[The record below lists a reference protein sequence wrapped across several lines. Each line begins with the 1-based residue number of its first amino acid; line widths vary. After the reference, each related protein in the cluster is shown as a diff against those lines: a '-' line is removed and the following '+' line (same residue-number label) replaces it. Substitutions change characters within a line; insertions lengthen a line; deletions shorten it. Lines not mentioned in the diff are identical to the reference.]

1 MANNLFF
8 EEQPDT
14 DLELVPDDGSV
25 DTALDPEPLFQDKKK
40 RSLGSKR
47 NLFLIVGL
55 ALALILVLGAVY
67 YIITQNRISD
77 EIAAQAAAE
86 QEAQR
91 QQAELALKQTQEYDE
106 IVNSKYFLEGVTVEG
121 VAIGGKTMSEA
132 EAMLKEL
139 IASKALSGKLPLT
152 LNDQTYYFDLST
164 VPVTT
169 NLADVLAQAFQLARS
184 GNVEDVLT
192 EAANIRT
199 NGKAFTLTLQYDFSS
214 ISAQVAALAAEIDQ
228 PASSATFDKI
238 DKDAHTVT
246 IAQGTSGI
254 AVDQQALVQSI
265 TTALMGGD
273 YTTPIAIPLQ
283 ASPSISPDAQ
293 VTFLSTSA
301 ETSFSGSS
309 SNRIYNIQ
317 KGADLMNGYVLK
329 PGETFS
335 TNGVLGTRT
344 LANGWKMANA
354 YVSGTTEEQA
364 GGGVCQLSSTLYN
377 AVVKADLEIVSR
389 RNHSMPVSYMRK
401 GLDATINSV
410 GNIIDF
416 KFKNN
421 TDSDVVIFAWTSGKT
436 LHFKLYRCEFATDEY
451 DEIRLTSEKID
462 TIYPSGEMVEE
473 LDPTLP
479 VGSEEIVVER
489 KNGERW
495 QSYKNYYKD
504 GKLVKT
510 EKLAVST
517 YSAFDGKKLVGPS
530 PSPTLTPSN
539 TPEPAVTPAPIPS
552 DTPSPALPSPATP
565 SPSPSPTPTSEPD
578 TGGEEPDTGGEE
590 PGTGGEEPGGDGPIP
605 IG

>member
-14 DLELVPDDGSV
+14 DLELVPDDGSI

-192 EAANIRT
+192 EAENIRT

-317 KGADLMNGYVLK
+317 KGADLINGYVLK

-590 PGTGGEEPGGDGPIP
+590 PGGDGPIP

>member
-246 IAQGTSGI
+246 IAQGTGGI

-317 KGADLMNGYVLK
+317 KGADLINGYVLK

-539 TPEPAVTPAPIPS
+539 TPEPAVTPTPVPS
-552 DTPSPALPSPATP
+552 DTPSPAPSSPATP

-590 PGTGGEEPGGDGPIP
+590 PDTGGEEPGGDGPIP